1 MIGPEMGAT
10 ACSRN
15 GRLWNEDDWQ
25 AIEAKKLGPVLDER
39 RAQFLNW
46 PPTLAF
52 RSTILPSS
60 LGLQEGIQGL
70 SMNSQSTS
78 PLPSIWIAFAAAIE
92 RSVPALFVL
101 RPVMSIPG
109 RVSGPQPVSQY
120 GSLLS
125 PDPPPTQPMSIPPP

>member
-101 RPVMSIPG
+101 RPVMSIPV
-109 RVSGPQPVSQY
+109 RVSGRVPVCQY
-120 GSLLS
+120 GSLIFHGATS
-125 PDPPPTQPMSIPPP
+125 TISQSIA